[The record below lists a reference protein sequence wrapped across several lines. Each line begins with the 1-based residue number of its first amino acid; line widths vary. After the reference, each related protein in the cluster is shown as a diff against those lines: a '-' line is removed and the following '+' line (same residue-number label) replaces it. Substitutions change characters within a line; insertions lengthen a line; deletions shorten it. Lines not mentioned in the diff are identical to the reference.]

1 MSSELNFTRSFYVVR
16 VSNTG
21 VQKLVQ
27 LELYNWPL
35 QTSSAPSLA
44 DLVDPIFSLI
54 NGLNVRRVLGGS
66 LPKFVYSVEA
76 CSIPQAPMCVTRGV
90 RDQIVLRV

>member
-1 MSSELNFTRSFYVVR
+1 
-16 VSNTG
+16 
-21 VQKLVQ
+21 
-27 LELYNWPL
+27 
-35 QTSSAPSLA
+35 
-44 DLVDPIFSLI
+44 LI